1 MANIMRLGG
10 MSAEKKSFILVV
22 TKSTGDNN
30 ASIDIFTMIFDEN
43 ITSQYKN
50 FVYTEHSWE
59 NDFIKTM
66 YSLPNFSVKAK
77 VPLVKVENGV
87 RTTYQVGD
95 TIASWHYETTNIIDL
110 EFI

>member
-22 TKSTGDNN
+22 TKSTSDAN
-30 ASIDIFTMIFDEN
+30 ASIDIFTRIYEN
-43 ITSQYKN
+43 ITFQYKN
-50 FVYTEHSWE
+50 FVYTELSWE

-66 YSLPNFSVKAK
+66 YSFPNFSVKAK

-95 TIASWHYETTNIIDL
+95 TIASWHYATTNIIDL